1 MKVMKT
7 SGFISMAWRSKIF
20 FSALMMVCVSSL
32 SAQEET
38 IVVVNESDTIRPTKY
53 IAELMEQPPL
63 PFFQGFTISGDLLGP
78 AFYLFSD
85 YGSVEGALRLNLKST
100 YFPIVEIGYGTCK
113 TTDAETNISYSTN
126 APFFRIGLD
135 FNILKD
141 KYQDNRL
148 FVGARYGFCSL
159 KFDMSGP
166 NMTDPIWGG
175 TAPFNYKNA
184 SSNSSWMELVFGV
197 QTKIWRNFH
206 MGWSVRYKQQLKIGQ
221 PDYAKPYYIPGYGT
235 TTNTSCWGGTY
246 NLIFD
251 LNWGKK
257 KRKAPITPPQNE

>member
-1 MKVMKT
+1 
-7 SGFISMAWRSKIF
+7 
-20 FSALMMVCVSSL
+20 MVSDSFTTTIVSSCAESEL
-32 SAQEET
+32 THTIMSAEKNILLRHAIEINPDVFIT
-38 IVVVNESDTIRPTKY
+38 FIVYEWIFD
-53 IAELMEQPPL
+53 
-63 PFFQGFTISGDLLGP
+63 
-78 AFYLFSD
+78 FYLFSD

-113 TTDAETNISYSTN
+113 TTDAETNISYSTS

-148 FVGARYGFCSL
+148 FVGARYGFSSL